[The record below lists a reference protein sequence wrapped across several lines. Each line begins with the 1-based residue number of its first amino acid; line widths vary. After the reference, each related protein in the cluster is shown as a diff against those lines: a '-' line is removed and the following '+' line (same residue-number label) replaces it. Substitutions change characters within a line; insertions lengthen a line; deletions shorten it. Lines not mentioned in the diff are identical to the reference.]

1 VSSFSDKDFML
12 QCSEKWPVDANFLT
26 P

>member
-1 VSSFSDKDFML
+1 ML